1 MSYKATAWAYDLDL
15 PSPRKFVL
23 VALADFAD
31 ENGSCFPGQQR
42 LMKMTGLGERAVR
55 NSLKMLEDEGLI
67 TRLARYESGHRISDR
82 YRLSMQVIPARDAG
96 TIPAPQTVHTGTSRQ
111 FIPAPRAGEPSVEP
125 SINRQGEIPARDAGM
140 PSPFCERHPHGTD
153 KGCMACKMA
162 RLKFEAWEREQ
173 HKTPVPPR
181 YSAVDDDDLR
191 KPVVSIDE
199 LPESVR
205 AQLHGRAA
213 A

>member
-42 LMKMTGLGERAVR
+42 LAKMTGLGERAVR
-55 NSLKMLEDEGLI
+55 NSLKTLEDEGLI
-67 TRLARYESGHRISDR
+67 TRLARYENGHRLTDR
-82 YRLSMQVIPARDAG
+82 YRLAIG
-96 TIPAPQTVHTGTSRQ
+96 IPAPDAGSIPAPHDIHTGTSRQ

-125 SINRQGEIPARDAGM
+125 SINHQGEVPAPDAGM
-140 PSPFCERHPHGTD
+140 PSPFCSRHPHGTD
-153 KGCMACKMA
+153 KPCIACKTA
-162 RLKFEAWEREQ
+162 RLNFKAWEREQ
-173 HKTPVPPR
+173 NKTPVPPR
-181 YSAVDDDDLR
+181 YSSSEDADLR
-191 KPVVSIDE
+191 KQIVSIDE